1 MFICKYCG
9 KECKNKNSLAQH
21 EIRCKENPNKIQLP
35 ESNFIKYNKD
45 IKSGKRTKLYS
56 NQYIKAELL
65 GLPKPEVSDET
76 RMKCGNSGKN
86 QIWDAERRHRHSESM
101 KKAVKD
107 HPMSYSCNFVNG
119 RTPRLEYNGVIL
131 NGSWELMVA
140 KYLDFNNIKWERP
153 SIPFEYIWENKIHL
167 YYPDFYLPEYDIYL
181 EVKGYER
188 ERDKCKWKVVSNL
201 VVLKKKDIED
211 IKNNSYK
218 FYFIK

>member
-35 ESNFIKYNKD
+35 ESNFIKYNND
-45 IKSGKRTKLYS
+45 IKSGKRHKIYS

-65 GLPKPEVSDET
+65 GLPKPIVSDET
-76 RMKCGNSGKN
+76 RMKCGKGGKN
-86 QIWDAERRHRHSESM
+86 QIWDMERRCRHSESM
-101 KKAVKD
+101 KTAVKE

-131 NGSWELMVA
+131 NGNWELIVA
-140 KYLDFNNIKWERP
+140 KYLDINNIKWERP
-153 SIPFEYIWENKIHL
+153 SIPFEYSWENKTHL

-211 IKNNSYK
+211 IKNDNYK

>member
-1 MFICKYCG
+1 MFTCKYCG
-9 KECKNKNSLAQH
+9 KECKNKNSLVQH

-45 IKSGKRTKLYS
+45 IKSGKRTKVYS

-65 GLPKPEVSDET
+65 GLPKPEVSPET
-76 RMKCGNSGKN
+76 RMKNAKGGKN
-86 QIWDAERRHRHSESM
+86 QIWDMERRCRHSESM
-101 KKAVKD
+101 KRAVKD

-131 NGSWELMVA
+131 NGTWELIVA

-153 SIPFEYIWENKIHL
+153 SIPFEYIWENKTHL

-211 IKNNSYK
+211 IKNDNYK

>member
-9 KECKNKNSLAQH
+9 KECKNKNSLVQH

-45 IKSGKRTKLYS
+45 IKSGKQIKIYS
-56 NQYIKAELL
+56 NQYIKAKLL
-65 GLPKPEVSDET
+65 GLPKPEVSSET
-76 RMKCGNSGKN
+76 RMKYVKAGKK
-86 QIWDAERRHRHSESM
+86 QIWDIERRCRHSESM
-101 KKAVKD
+101 KRAVKE

-131 NGSWELMVA
+131 NGKWELIVA
-140 KYLDFNNIKWERP
+140 KYLDINNIKWERP
-153 SIPFEYIWENKIHL
+153 SIPFEYIWENKTHL
-167 YYPDFYLPEYDIYL
+167 YYPDFYLSDYDMYL

-211 IKNNSYK
+211 IKNGNYE

>member
-65 GLPKPEVSDET
+65 GLPKPEVSAET
-76 RMKCGNSGKN
+76 RMKNGNGGKN
-86 QIWDAERRHRHSESM
+86 QIWDTERRCRHSESM

-153 SIPFEYIWENKIHL
+153 SIPFEYIWENKTHL

-211 IKNNSYK
+211 IKNDNYK

>member
-9 KECKNKNSLAQH
+9 KECKNKNSLVQH

-45 IKSGKRTKLYS
+45 IKSGKRTKIYS

-65 GLPKPEVSDET
+65 GLPKPEVSTET
-76 RMKCGNSGKN
+76 RMKCGNGGKN
-86 QIWDAERRHRHSESM
+86 QIWDTARRCRHSESM
-101 KKAVKD
+101 KKAVKV

-131 NGSWELMVA
+131 NGTWELIVA

-153 SIPFEYIWENKIHL
+153 SIPFEYNWENKTHL

-201 VVLKKKDIED
+201 VVLKKKEIED
-211 IKNNSYK
+211 IKNDNYK

>member
-65 GLPKPEVSDET
+65 GLPKPEVSAEI
-76 RMKCGNSGKN
+76 RMKCGNGGKN
-86 QIWDAERRHRHSESM
+86 QIWDAERRCRHSESM

-153 SIPFEYIWENKIHL
+153 SIPFEYIWENKTHL

-211 IKNNSYK
+211 IKNDNYK